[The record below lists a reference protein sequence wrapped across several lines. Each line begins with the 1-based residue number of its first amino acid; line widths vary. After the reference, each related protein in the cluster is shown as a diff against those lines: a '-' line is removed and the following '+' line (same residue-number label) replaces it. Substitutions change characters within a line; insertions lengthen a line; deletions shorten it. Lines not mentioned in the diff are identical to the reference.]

1 MTETVERLP
10 TIRTWDRPRAIAA
23 IGEAVWQV
31 TLVDATLVRHHPGT
45 YDRILARQAPAQRE
59 QLVASS
65 AGLRFVRNHIGREAS
80 LAGFIQAGGLSLS
93 GDRIT
98 NRTWKPVPEPALAA
112 LSPHGRAWELARYE
126 TYQAYLAGHA
136 IGHTF
141 GRAAEFLNLV
151 AANALF
157 ITGTDTHARR

>member
-1 MTETVERLP
+1 V
-10 TIRTWDRPRAIAA
+10 
-23 IGEAVWQV
+23 V
-31 TLVDATLVRHHPGT
+31 
-45 YDRILARQAPAQRE
+45 
-59 QLVASS
+59 
-65 AGLRFVRNHIGREAS
+65 GRR
-80 LAGFIQAGGLSLS
+80 QAGGLSLS